1 MTDFAMLDLNGLG
14 ILALYS
20 DLFLM
25 LEDFVALLLSNLPF
39 QIFLVQLLQVN
50 CLLRFSL
57 AS

>member
-1 MTDFAMLDLNGLG
+1 MLDLNGLG